1 MYDRCRIFLSASVS
15 SQLRLLFAVLLFCF
29 FPVQDFEAVT
39 PNILARTIETVE
51 GGGLVVLLLQTM
63 SSLKQL
69 YSMAMDAHSR
79 FKTEAHQDVSA
90 RFNERFLLSLAS
102 CRSCLVMDD
111 ELNILPISRASRSI
125 VAVPKR
131 DVDDTVDPPELKD
144 IKESIKETEIVG
156 DIVSKARTA
165 DQAKA
170 ILTFVKAVT
179 EKKLRS
185 TVALTASRG
194 RGKSAALGLS
204 IAAAVAFGYSNIF
217 VTSPSP
223 ENLNTLFEF
232 VFKGFDAM
240 NYKEHLDYELVQS
253 TNPQFNNCIVRVN
266 IFRSHRQTIQYIQ
279 PTDAAKLGQAE
290 LVVIDEAA
298 AIPLPYVRAML
309 GPYLVFMASTI
320 NGYEGTGRSLSLKL
334 IKQLREQSSTDA
346 ALAGRVLHEVTLQ
359 DPIRYNTGDA
369 VESWLNQLL
378 CLDATIVKPISSG
391 APHPSQCELFYVNRD
406 TLFSYHKVAET
417 FLQRMMALYVSSHYK
432 NSPNDLM
439 LMSDAPAHHLF
450 VLLPP
455 IDENTTQL
463 PEILCVVQICLEG
476 EISKE
481 SVQRSAGQGQR
492 ASGDLIPWTLSQ
504 QFQDEDF
511 PSLSGARVVR
521 IATHPDFHKMGY
533 GSRALSILKQ
543 YYEGRIV
550 NLDGDTASGSS
561 SSRKAKNDSMDVD
574 EAESASKLTEEKI
587 KPRADIPPMLLK
599 LSERPPEKLHYWGVS
614 FGVTSQLYNFWRRS
628 GFAPAYLRLTPN
640 ELTGEHTCIMLERLD
655 SLSPLDVSAN
665 PDWLW
670 EYSEDF
676 RRRFSHLMG
685 YEFRALSCEL
695 AFLVMSTRI
704 KSIESA
710 KNTTTKEMARSQV
723 DAFFSIH
730 DIKRLE
736 AYSKNLLDYHV
747 IIDLIPSLARI
758 YFLNKMPETFS
769 ISAAQALFLLGLGLQ
784 HKTIDQLAD
793 ELQLKSNQVM
803 ALFNK
808 LVRKFV
814 KTFQESEER
823 EEAKSLPQSSSTAK
837 VNMVATLQTL
847 DEDLD
852 EADQEAQTTL
862 RKQQD
867 AMLRSLDLQQYSVTG
882 DDEAWDAS
890 TGSKKSSIPNIVSV
904 RKLKRAAEEEATAGD
919 DDKSSKKKSKDKDKD
934 KYKHKN
940 KKSKLN

>member
-1 MYDRCRIFLSASVS
+1 
-15 SQLRLLFAVLLFCF
+15 
-29 FPVQDFEAVT
+29 
-39 PNILARTIETVE
+39 
-51 GGGLVVLLLQTM
+51 
-63 SSLKQL
+63 
-69 YSMAMDAHSR
+69 
-79 FKTEAHQDVSA
+79 
-90 RFNERFLLSLAS
+90 LSLAS
-102 CRSCLVMDD
+102 CKSCLVMDD
-111 ELNILPISRASRSI
+111 ELNILPISRASRAI
-125 VAVPKR
+125 AAVPKR
-131 DVDDTVDPPELKD
+131 DVDDNADPPELKD
-144 IKESIKETEIVG
+144 IKESLKETDIVG
-156 DIVSKARTA
+156 NIVSKARTA

-170 ILTFVKAVT
+170 ILTFVEAIT

-194 RGKSAALGLS
+194 RGKSAALGLA

-232 VFKGFDAM
+232 VFKGFDSM
-240 NYKEHLDYELVQS
+240 DYKEHLDYELVQS

-266 IFRSHRQTIQYIQ
+266 IFRSHRQTVQYIQ

-309 GPYLVFMASTI
+309 GPYLVFLASTI

-334 IKQLREQSSTDA
+334 IKQLREQSTTDA
-346 ALAGRVLHEVTLQ
+346 ALAGRVLREVALQ
-359 DPIRYNTGDA
+359 DPIRYASGDS

-391 APHPSQCELFYVNRD
+391 APHPSQCDLFYVNRD

-455 IDENTTQL
+455 IDEHTTQL
-463 PEILCVVQICLEG
+463 PEIMCVVQICLEG

-481 SVQRSAGQGQR
+481 SVQKSAGQGQR

-504 QFQDEDF
+504 QFQDDDF

-533 GSRALSILKQ
+533 GTRALSILRQ

-550 NLDGDTASGSS
+550 NLDAASTSTGGAASSS
-561 SSRKAKNDSMDVD
+561 SSRKSPAKADKMDVD
-574 EAESASKLTEEKI
+574 EDTESAKLTEEKI
-587 KPRADIPPMLLK
+587 KPRADIPPLLLK

-614 FGVTSQLYNFWRRS
+614 FGVTTQLYNFWRRA
-628 GFAPAYLRLTPN
+628 GFAPTYLRLTPN
-640 ELTGEHTCIMLERLD
+640 ELTGEHTCIMLERLNT
-655 SLSPLDVSAN
+655 LYQLNVNTN
-665 PDWLW
+665 PDWLF

-676 RRRFSHLMG
+676 RHRFLHLLS
-685 YEFRALSCEL
+685 YEFRSLPCEL
-695 AFLVMSTRI
+695 AFLVMSTRS
-704 KSIESA
+704 KSIEAA
-710 KNTTTKEMARSQV
+710 KNATTKEMARSAV
-723 DAFFSIH
+723 DAMFTIH

-747 IIDLIPSLARI
+747 IIDLIPSLARMF
-758 YFLNKMPETFS
+758 FLNKMPVTFGV
-769 ISAAQALFLLGLGLQ
+769 SAAQALFLLGLGLQ

-793 ELQLKSNQVM
+793 ELQLKANQVM

-814 KTFQESEER
+814 KTFQESEEK
-823 EEAKSLPQSSSTAK
+823 EEAKALPQSSSAAD
-837 VNMVATLQTL
+837 VNMLPARQTL

-852 EADQEAQTTL
+852 EADQEAQETL

-867 AMLRSLDLQQYSVTG
+867 AMLRSLDLQQFSITG
-882 DDEAWDAS
+882 DEDAWDA
-890 TGSKKSSIPNIVSV
+890 TTSKKNAIPNIVSV
-904 RKLKRAAEEEATAGD
+904 RKMKRAAEEEAEAGEDDTA
-919 DDKSSKKKSKDKDKD
+919 SSKKKGGKDKDKH
-934 KYKHKN
+934 KHKN
-940 KKSKLN
+940 KKAKFH